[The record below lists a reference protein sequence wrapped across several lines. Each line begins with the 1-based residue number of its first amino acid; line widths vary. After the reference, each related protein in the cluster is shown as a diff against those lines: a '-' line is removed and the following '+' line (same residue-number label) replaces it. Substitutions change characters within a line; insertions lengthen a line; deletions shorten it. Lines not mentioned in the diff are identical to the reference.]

1 MKRIAMKRIG
11 IRLLSLTTTL
21 TGLAAMSHANAPDV
35 ALAACAKQVVSDFAA
50 RQGLMPKY
58 SVALDESGAAGAPE
72 HASIYHFTMEARDPK
87 TGALVAHAE
96 CDAQYSGEVIAYRTL
111 PLTTAP
117 KTLAKSE

>member
-11 IRLLSLTTTL
+11 IRLLSLTAML
-21 TGLAAMSHANAPDV
+21 TGLAAMSHAKGPDV

-50 RQGLMPKY
+50 QQGLMPRY
-58 SVALDESGAAGAPE
+58 TIALDDSAAGWAPAE
-72 HASIYHFTMEARDPK
+72 SSMFHFTMEAHNPK

-96 CDAQYSGEVIAYRTL
+96 CDAQYNGKVIAYRTL